1 MSNVLHIRTNFP
13 EIARRLEA
21 LPEAIGNK
29 ALVRSMNTVV
39 EKGKV
44 QMARTISDEYRVR
57 VSQVKHRL
65 QIRKASASGG
75 ALRFEAVLSASRTEQ
90 KNRSM
95 NLIHFVTSRARVTKK
110 GKTQVAFQI
119 KRGGGRKM
127 IPGAF
132 VGNQGRTMFIRTG
145 KSRLPIKA
153 LNTIDVPQMFN
164 TKRINQVVRQ
174 AMLDGFNAAFA
185 RELRAVL
192 KGYVK

>member
-1 MSNVLHIRTNFP
+1 MSNVLHIRANFP
-13 EIARRLEA
+13 EVARRLEA

-44 QMARTISDEYRVR
+44 QMARQINQEFRIAVGVAKD
-57 VSQVKHRL
+57 RL
-65 QIRKASASGG
+65 SVTKASARGG
-75 ALRFEAVLSASRTEQ
+75 VLRFQASLEATRRG
-90 KNRSM
+90 KGRSM
-95 NLIHFVTSRARVTKK
+95 NLIAFVTTKARQTKK
-110 GKTQVAFQI
+110 GMTQVGFQI

-145 KSRLPIKA
+145 KARLPIKA

-164 TKRINQVVRQ
+164 TRRINQIVRQ
-174 AMLDGFNAAFA
+174 AMLDGFDAAFK

-192 KGYVK
+192 KGFVK